1 MSIRHFS
8 KIIVKGIGITL
19 VGSVNTFFASPV
31 LSQQA
36 SCSNYWV
43 NPNTGKTECFGSSSG
58 GSFGVVPDN
67 SGATTQYDPFQTAKE
82 SLDKSCYSIWIDEM
96 RNLDYGS
103 RKYKRIERSFEDCKV
118 AQDKLREQERNDR
131 NARWEKERNDRNARW
146 EAEREKTN
154 PDGFCVSPETD
165 SSITQLSYSTCRI
178 LTLSIGRERT
188 EKVFAT
194 STSASKDKVN
204 NLKQLCE
211 EGAIRTSLKSP
222 STAIF
227 SDSSTTKM
235 TKGIYK
241 VSGNVDAQNGY
252 GAMLR
257 NKYTCIFSHSNDRF
271 SLLYNTLLK

>member
-1 MSIRHFS
+1 MSIRNIS
-8 KIIVKGIGITL
+8 KVIVKGIGITL
-19 VGSVNTFFASPV
+19 IGSVNSFLVSPA
-31 LSQQA
+31 LSQKA
-36 SCSNYWV
+36 GCSNYWV

-58 GSFGVVPDN
+58 GSFGVIPE
-67 SGATTQYDPFQTAKE
+67 SSTSTTQYDPFQTAKQ
-82 SLDKSCYSIWIDEM
+82 SLDESCFDIWWEQR

-103 RKYKRIERSFEDCKV
+103 RKYKRIERSYEDCKV
-118 AQDKLREQERNDR
+118 AQDKLKEKERNER
-131 NARWEKERNDRNARW
+131 NARWEQERNESNARLD
-146 EAEREKTN
+146 ALREKTN

-178 LTLSIGRERT
+178 LTLSIGRDRT

-194 STSASKDKVN
+194 STSASRDKVN
-204 NLKQLCE
+204 SLKRLCE

-227 SDSSTTKM
+227 SDSSTSKM
-235 TKGIYK
+235 TKGVYK

-257 NKYTCIFSHSNDRF
+257 NRYTCIFSHSDGRF
-271 SLLYNTLLK
+271 SLLYDSLLK

>member
-1 MSIRHFS
+1 MNIKTIST
-8 KIIVKGIGITL
+8 IINKGIGLALIGSISSFL
-19 VGSVNTFFASPV
+19 VPPA

-36 SCSNYWV
+36 GCSNYWV

-58 GSFGVVPDN
+58 GSFGVIPEN
-67 SGATTQYDPFQTAKE
+67 QNTTTQYDPFQTVKQ
-82 SLDKSCYSIWIDEM
+82 SLDESCFSVWLENS

-103 RKYKRIERSFEDCKV
+103 RKYKRLERSYEDCKV
-118 AQDKLREQERNDR
+118 AQDELKEKERNAR
-131 NARWEKERNDRNARW
+131 NARWEQERNERNARW
-146 EAEREKTN
+146 DALREKTN

-204 NLKQLCE
+204 NLKRLCE
-211 EGAIRTSLKSP
+211 EGAIKTSLKSP

-227 SDSSTTKM
+227 SNSSTTKL
-235 TKGIYK
+235 TKGVYK

-257 NKYTCIFSHSNDRF
+257 NRYTCIFSHSNDRF
-271 SLLYNTLLK
+271 SLLYDDVD